1 MNKRR
6 LILLLIVFF
15 IILGGIFYYFF
26 YQDDS
31 NLTLNEK
38 KWIENNKN
46 KMIDISIQS
55 DVPLFNYNGYGVI
68 FDFLKSFEE
77 NTGLEFN
84 KITDSTNNSILSFKL
99 KDSVEKKDIVLL
111 EDYDVLIT
119 KTQKKYANKD
129 EIDEMVI
136 GVLENHL
143 DDINN
148 VINNGKLTFKSFKT
162 EKEMFTELIKEK
174 SSINGAVVSKTKNLD
189 QILQNDLYI
198 SYPIVDKKT
207 YYVLS
212 PSADKTFNS
221 IVNKYYKTWL
231 EEEYE
236 DVFGKQFVALYDQMK
251 KVKDKDK
258 SALKSKS
265 YVYGFVD
272 NIPYNSLKGSKL
284 IGANYH
290 LIKDFYR
297 LTDIEITYKKYEN
310 INRLLKD
317 FENGKVDFMF
327 DMSSKEFNSKI
338 NSVYS
343 NVGVIVS
350 QLSSDVE
357 ATTLEGLKNKEIYVL
372 KDSSI
377 EKILKDKKLKCKSF
391 DTIKKMVHKAKSDTV
406 LALDSYEFMYYQN
419 NELKNFYV
427 NLTFKNESYG
437 YVINEKLTSKVFT
450 QMFDFYISYANTK
463 QIMNQGILDY
473 QKQANLSWI
482 KEIVLYLLSFIGIC
496 LIVKEMFGFVIKP
509 KEKKVKLKKEDKI
522 KYIDQLTSLKNRTY
536 LNDKLPEWE
545 ASKVFP
551 QSIIM
556 IDLNNISY
564 INDNFG
570 HEEGDSIICKAANIL
585 IQNQMVNSEIIRTS
599 GNEFLIYLVG
609 FDEKQIISYIKK
621 LSKEFKG
628 LPHDFGAAFGYS
640 MIKDEIKTIDDAIN
654 ESTLDMKNNKE
665 EIKKNR

>member
-68 FDFLKSFEE
+68 LDFLKSFEE

-84 KITDSTNNSILSFKL
+84 KITDSTNNSILSFNL

-148 VINNGKLTFKSFKT
+148 IINNGKLTFKSFKT

-377 EKILKDKKLKCKSF
+377 EKILKDKKLKYKSF
-391 DTIKKMVHKAKSDTV
+391 DTIKKMVHKAKRDTV

>member
-68 FDFLKSFEE
+68 LDFLKSFEE

-84 KITDSTNNSILSFKL
+84 KITDSTNNSILSFNL

-148 VINNGKLTFKSFKT
+148 IINNGKLTFKSFKT

-377 EKILKDKKLKCKSF
+377 EKILKDKKLKYKSF

>member
-496 LIVKEMFGFVIKP
+496 LKIKKMFSFVIK
-509 KEKKVKLKKEDKI
+509 KKKKKVKLKKEDKI

>member
-419 NELKNFYV
+419 NDLKNFYV

-556 IDLNNISY
+556 IDLNNITY

>member
-129 EIDEMVI
+129 EIDDMVI

-231 EEEYE
+231 KRRNRQRSRWRNNC
-236 DVFGKQFVALYDQMK
+236 GKR
-251 KVKDKDK
+251 
-258 SALKSKS
+258 
-265 YVYGFVD
+265 
-272 NIPYNSLKGSKL
+272 P
-284 IGANYH
+284 
-290 LIKDFYR
+290 
-297 LTDIEITYKKYEN
+297 
-310 INRLLKD
+310 
-317 FENGKVDFMF
+317 
-327 DMSSKEFNSKI
+327 
-338 NSVYS
+338 
-343 NVGVIVS
+343 
-350 QLSSDVE
+350 
-357 ATTLEGLKNKEIYVL
+357 
-372 KDSSI
+372 
-377 EKILKDKKLKCKSF
+377 
-391 DTIKKMVHKAKSDTV
+391 
-406 LALDSYEFMYYQN
+406 
-419 NELKNFYV
+419 
-427 NLTFKNESYG
+427 
-437 YVINEKLTSKVFT
+437 
-450 QMFDFYISYANTK
+450 ISYARTL
-463 QIMNQGILDY
+463 M
-473 QKQANLSWI
+473 
-482 KEIVLYLLSFIGIC
+482 LLS
-496 LIVKEMFGFVIKP
+496 
-509 KEKKVKLKKEDKI
+509 
-522 KYIDQLTSLKNRTY
+522 TNTWY
-536 LNDKLPEWE
+536 L
-545 ASKVFP
+545 
-551 QSIIM
+551 
-556 IDLNNISY
+556 
-564 INDNFG
+564 
-570 HEEGDSIICKAANIL
+570 DS
-585 IQNQMVNSEIIRTS
+585 S
-599 GNEFLIYLVG
+599 F
-609 FDEKQIISYIKK
+609 
-621 LSKEFKG
+621 
-628 LPHDFGAAFGYS
+628 
-640 MIKDEIKTIDDAIN
+640 
-654 ESTLDMKNNKE
+654 
-665 EIKKNR
+665 

>member
-84 KITDSTNNSILSFKL
+84 KITDSTNNSILSFNL

-310 INRLLKD
+310 INSLLKD

-391 DTIKKMVHKAKSDTV
+391 DTIKKMVHKAKRDTV

-482 KEIVLYLLSFIGIC
+482 KEIVLYSLSFIGIC

>member
-437 YVINEKLTSKVFT
+437 YAINEKLTSKIFT

-556 IDLNNISY
+556 IDLNNITY

>member
-68 FDFLKSFEE
+68 LDFLKSFEE

-84 KITDSTNNSILSFKL
+84 KITDSTNNSILSFNL

-148 VINNGKLTFKSFKT
+148 IINNGKLTFKSFKT
-162 EKEMFTELIKEK
+162 EKEMFSELIKEK

-212 PSADKTFNS
+212 PSADETFNS

-310 INRLLKD
+310 INSLLKD

-377 EKILKDKKLKCKSF
+377 EKILKDKKLKYKSF
-391 DTIKKMVHKAKSDTV
+391 DTIKKMVHKAKRDTV

-437 YVINEKLTSKVFT
+437 YAINEKLTSKIFT

>member
-556 IDLNNISY
+556 IDLNNITY

>member
-1 MNKRR
+1 M
-6 LILLLIVFF
+6 
-15 IILGGIFYYFF
+15 
-26 YQDDS
+26 
-31 NLTLNEK
+31 
-38 KWIENNKN
+38 
-46 KMIDISIQS
+46 
-55 DVPLFNYNGYGVI
+55 
-68 FDFLKSFEE
+68 
-77 NTGLEFN
+77 
-84 KITDSTNNSILSFKL
+84 
-99 KDSVEKKDIVLL
+99 
-111 EDYDVLIT
+111 
-119 KTQKKYANKD
+119 
-129 EIDEMVI
+129 
-136 GVLENHL
+136 
-143 DDINN
+143 
-148 VINNGKLTFKSFKT
+148 
-162 EKEMFTELIKEK
+162 KE
-174 SSINGAVVSKTKNLD
+174 
-189 QILQNDLYI
+189 
-198 SYPIVDKKT
+198 
-207 YYVLS
+207 
-212 PSADKTFNS
+212 
-221 IVNKYYKTWL
+221 
-231 EEEYE
+231 
-236 DVFGKQFVALYDQMK
+236 
-251 KVKDKDK
+251 VKDKDK

-272 NIPYNSLKGSKL
+272 NIPYNSLKSGEL

-290 LIKDFYR
+290 LIKDFYK
-297 LTDIEITYKKYEN
+297 LTNIEITYKKYGN
-310 INRLLKD
+310 INSLLKD
-317 FENGKVDFMF
+317 FDNGKVDFMF
-327 DMSSKEFNSKI
+327 DMSAKEFNTKI

-343 NVGVIVS
+343 NQGVIVS

-377 EKILKDKKLKCKSF
+377 EKILKDKKLKYKSF
-391 DTIKKMVHKAKSDTV
+391 DTVKKMVHKAKSDTV

-437 YVINEKLTSKVFT
+437 YAINEKLTSKVFT

-473 QKQANLSWI
+473 QKQTNLSWI
-482 KEIVLYLLSFIGIC
+482 KEIILYFLSFIGIC